1 MKKINLFLL
10 SVTAL
15 YALQTLSS
23 CNGFDCKKGS
33 GNQTTET
40 RKVEKF
46 SKIDI
51 SGDYLV
57 NIKQDTASTL
67 SITADDN
74 LMEYIKAD
82 VSDDKLTVH
91 SSQSICNSGQFVLNI
106 TVRDLSAIK
115 TSGAVDITSKGK
127 ITTKD
132 LGLILSG
139 ATKVTLDLS
148 ADNVNTQASGLT
160 DINLTGQ
167 ASSHNVELT
176 GSGQLNALDFV
187 VAKYRIETR
196 GASHCK
202 INVLNQLDVN
212 SSGAS
217 DVEYRG
223 NPSNINNNKSGAST
237 LKKID

>member
-1 MKKINLFLL
+1 MKKIYLFLL
-10 SVTAL
+10 AVAAS
-15 YALQTLSS
+15 YAMVTLSS
-23 CNGFDCKKGS
+23 CKFNCKKGS
-33 GNQTTET
+33 GNQVTET
-40 RKVEKF
+40 RRVGDF
-46 SKIDI
+46 SKLDI
-51 SGDYLV
+51 SGSYKV
-57 NIKQDTASTL
+57 VIKQDTAATL

-74 LMEYIKAD
+74 LMQYIKTD
-82 VSDDKLTVH
+82 VSGGKLYIH
-91 SSQSICNSGQFVLNI
+91 SSHSICSSGTFVLKI
-106 TVRDLSAIK
+106 TLRDLSLIK
-115 TSGAVDITSKGK
+115 SSGAVDITSDGK

-132 LGLILSG
+132 IE
-139 ATKVTLDLS
+139 LDLAGAS
-148 ADNVNTQASGLT
+148 KITMDLNAANVSTRGKGLT
-160 DINLTGQ
+160 DLNLTGQ

-187 VAKYRIETR
+187 VSDYRIETH

-223 NPSNINNNKSGAST
+223 NPAHVNNNKSGASS

>member
-1 MKKINLFLL
+1 MK
-10 SVTAL
+10 TL
-15 YALQTLSS
+15 YVFILAIAASFVMLAISACS
-23 CNGFDCKKGS
+23 FSCKKGS
-33 GNQTTET
+33 GRLATET
-40 RKVEKF
+40 RRVNDF

-51 SGDYLV
+51 SGGYKV
-57 NIKQDTASTL
+57 IIKQDTAATL

-74 LMEYIKAD
+74 LMKYIKTD
-82 VSDDKLTVH
+82 VSGDELRVH
-91 SSQSICNSGQFVLNI
+91 SSHSICSSGNFVLNI
-106 TVRDLSAIK
+106 TIKNLSAIK
-115 TSGAVDITSKGK
+115 TSGAVDIASNGK

-132 LGLILSG
+132 IELNLSG
-139 ATKVTLDLS
+139 ASKVTMNLN
-148 ADNVNTQASGLT
+148 ADNVSTRGNGMTEL
-160 DINLTGQ
+160 NLTGQ
-167 ASSHNVELT
+167 ASSHNVELA

-223 NPSNINNNKSGAST
+223 NPASVNDNKSGASL